1 MSATLRQRAPSPPA
15 GQVEKDQLIRE
26 AEEKELSEGQKFVLP
41 NYTVKQLLDV
51 IPAHCFHR
59 SALRSSVYV
68 LQDVVVIGALVYAY
82 FHIDSFLS
90 RFNLP
95 AAVFYAAKT
104 ILTFGYIVMTGFF
117 GTGLWVIGHECGHQA
132 YSGSKQVNNS
142 VGWVIHSLLLVPYHS
157 WRISHAR
164 HHAATNH
171 LTRDEVFVP
180 KTRKEYKAPPI
191 KEEGEI
197 LGMTVSEF
205 RQSELKEAL
214 EDSPIMICY
223 NLFIRQVFGWP
234 AYLIMNASGQ
244 RHYPKGTNHFTPSS
258 IIFKPAQFLQIIASD
273 IGVFATLAGLAYWSY
288 ARSFTE
294 MMIVYFIP
302 YLFVNNWLVMITFLQ
317 HTDPLLPHYSA
328 NKWTFARGALCT
340 VDRKFFGWIGPVAL
354 HGIAETHVAH
364 HISSKMP
371 HYHAWEATE
380 ALKTFLG
387 QHYHQSDEHIL
398 KSCYRI
404 YKTCLFIEE
413 GQDVAFFK
421 DANGLAQKVGVEETG
436 NVSDSGVDMGEAK

>member
-1 MSATLRQRAPSPPA
+1 MEIPRSTFLWWWRPSNVTDICCSTIAMSATLRQRAPSPPA

-26 AEEKELSEGQKFVLP
+26 AEEKELNEGQKFVLP

-95 AAVFYAAKT
+95 AAAFYAAKT

-132 YSGSKQVNNS
+132 YSSSKQVNNS

-197 LGMTVSEF
+197 LGMT
-205 RQSELKEAL
+205 
-214 EDSPIMICY
+214 
-223 NLFIRQVFGWP
+223 
-234 AYLIMNASGQ
+234 
-244 RHYPKGTNHFTPSS
+244 
-258 IIFKPAQFLQIIASD
+258 
-273 IGVFATLAGLAYWSY
+273 
-288 ARSFTE
+288 
-294 MMIVYFIP
+294 
-302 YLFVNNWLVMITFLQ
+302 
-317 HTDPLLPHYSA
+317 
-328 NKWTFARGALCT
+328 
-340 VDRKFFGWIGPVAL
+340 
-354 HGIAETHVAH
+354 
-364 HISSKMP
+364 
-371 HYHAWEATE
+371 
-380 ALKTFLG
+380 
-387 QHYHQSDEHIL
+387 
-398 KSCYRI
+398 
-404 YKTCLFIEE
+404 
-413 GQDVAFFK
+413 
-421 DANGLAQKVGVEETG
+421 
-436 NVSDSGVDMGEAK
+436 